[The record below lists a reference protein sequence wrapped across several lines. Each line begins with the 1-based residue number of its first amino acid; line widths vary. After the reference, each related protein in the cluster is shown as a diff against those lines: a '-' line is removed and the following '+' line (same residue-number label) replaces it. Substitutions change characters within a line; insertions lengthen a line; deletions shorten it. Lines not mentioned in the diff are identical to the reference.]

1 MNVIKGNT
9 SPKAEEK
16 NFYEISS
23 MFEFGTSLFAKQPV
37 EKYIWTLFK
46 KDKTLGWKQ
55 VSNNIKYGEKVPYIF
70 GEKVV
75 GIPYK
80 IEVHKE
86 GKNLMNV
93 TEKKLIA
100 NLIVTPR
107 SFKEPVIGRVI
118 LLNRGNAN
126 INKAKFN
133 ESLSAEARTANLFGK
148 EITFYLWEEGASESE
163 KYKKP
168 KTARV
173 DKNGIAKVQFSL
185 MDYATQPT
193 LVSFFTRNSNATK
206 KFFVTAQYEN
216 KTISNKESVEVSN
229 SSTPTTT
236 TPKTTTQPEST
247 VYSIIQNTTD
257 VVADGLGKI
266 GDFIVDQVKS
276 TTQVNPQPS
285 GQKQEDR
292 ECPRCKKVTIEEL
305 QKIFT
310 AVKNPSDLEEIV
322 KHFNNGAKYF
332 GIDTCLKKAHFFAQV
347 LKETGSSLTIKSP
360 ESMNYSTDALKN
372 GYWYSEGTN
381 WVKGNLNTKKG
392 GYFANGSKKKSC
404 NLSYFRSN
412 PDVAEKYGRK
422 DLNSYRDKG
431 VQAANEDML
440 ANYAYS
446 NKYGNGSVESGD
458 GSKYRGKGLIQLT
471 WKENYEKVN
480 NEIKHF
486 DPSVD
491 IVSSPKDILTDK
503 KYAVYSA
510 MGFWKWKKI
519 SDVIKKDKSPEI
531 VDKVTYLINKE
542 DDEESKKKRKSNFQN
557 ITSKVFRIDECEPGV
572 VQPKTTKPSGK
583 WHNPVDNPRR
593 TKYNSSGNIKPVN
606 GAYGDVRDSYTKYH
620 SGLDLFALPYIKDEF
635 EGTPVYACLDGD
647 VVESTPGNS
656 AGQTIRIKIENVK
669 DLLEQ
674 EKKVN
679 YQLEFTKGEEKGID
693 IKETD
698 DVYLIYMHL
707 SKRVVQSGKVTAGT
721 LIGYSGVSGS
731 IASNIPSPHLHLE
744 IATVQNAYG
753 TKKAKRTN
761 PARFIKLNSYDTK
774 DQDDAVN
781 YKYKQDGTKT
791 KWNPQKADQRGL

>member
-1 MNVIKGNT
+1 MKIIKGN
-9 SPKAEEK
+9 SRPKAEEK
-16 NFYEISS
+16 NFYEV
-23 MFEFGTSLFAKQPV
+23 TSLIPDFNNVPFLKKED
-37 EKYIWTLFK
+37 EKLVWTLFK
-46 KDKTLGWKQ
+46 NVKNNWQKVQ
-55 VSNNIKYGEKVPYIF
+55 NNIKYGKKVPYTF

-80 IEVHKE
+80 IEVHS
-86 GKNLMNV
+86 
-93 TEKKLIA
+93 TEKNIFSQNETKLVA
-100 NLIVTPR
+100 SLTVTP
-107 SFKEPVIGRVI
+107 STAKEPTIGKVI
-118 LLNRGNAN
+118 LLNRQNSN
-126 INKAKFN
+126 VNVAKFN

-148 EITFYLWEEGASESE
+148 EITFYLWEEGTKEE
-163 KYKKP
+163 DKYKKP
-168 KTARV
+168 KKARV
-173 DKNGIAKVQFSL
+173 DKKGVAKVQFSL

-193 LVSFFTRNSNATK
+193 IMSFFTGNSNATK
-206 KFFVTAQYEN
+206 KFFVTAVYEN
-216 KTISNKESVEVSN
+216 KSVTNKTAVTASEEQKENEQTKKESPEMP
-229 SSTPTTT
+229 SSISKGT
-236 TPKTTTQPEST
+236 E
-247 VYSIIQNTTD
+247 II
-257 VVADGLGKI
+257 AEGLQIIRDAIEKAI
-266 GDFIVDQVKS
+266 S
-276 TTQVNPQPS
+276 PAQVNPQPS
-285 GQKQEDR
+285 SHKQEDGK
-292 ECPRCKKVTIEEL
+292 CPRCEKVTLEEL

-310 AVKNPSDLEEIV
+310 DVKNPSDLEEIV

-332 GIDTCLKKAHFFAQV
+332 RIDTCLKKAHFFAQV

-360 ESMNYSTDALKN
+360 ESMNYSSDALKN
-372 GYWYSEGTN
+372 GYWYSKGTN
-381 WVKGNLNTKKG
+381 WVKGNLNSKKG
-392 GYFANGSKKKSC
+392 GYFANGSKKNSC

-412 PDVAEKYGRK
+412 PDIADKYGRK
-422 DLNSYRDKG
+422 DLNSYGDKG

-446 NKYGNGSVESGD
+446 HKYGNSSVESGD

-480 NEIKHF
+480 NEIKNF

-491 IVSSPKDILTDK
+491 IVSSPKHILTDK

-531 VDKVTYLINKE
+531 VDKVTYLINK
-542 DDEESKKKRKSNFQN
+542 DDDAESKKKRKSNFQN
-557 ITSKVFRIDECEPGV
+557 ITSKAFRIDECEPGI
-572 VQPKTTKPSGK
+572 VQPKKTEPSGK

-606 GAYGDVRDSYTKYH
+606 GAYGDVRNGYTKYH
-620 SGLDLFALPYIKDEF
+620 SGLDLFALPFTKDEF
-635 EGTPVYACLDGD
+635 EGTPVYACLDGY

-674 EKKVN
+674 EKKIH

-744 IATVQNAYG
+744 IATVQNAFG

-781 YKYKQDGTKT
+781 YKYKEDGTKT
-791 KWNPQKADQRGL
+791 KWNPPKADHRNL